1 MKKKLFAKLSDE
13 LWSPPEDYCFLAML
27 PSYLESSRSSLVYM
41 VGKLIETSKNLNSR
55 FYKDNFNEIAE
66 ALTQLDQK
74 GQKNDAFRC

>member
-1 MKKKLFAKLSDE
+1 MKKKLLQNFRMNYGA
-13 LWSPPEDYCFLAML
+13 PPKITVFLAML

-74 GQKNDAFRC
+74 GQKRCF